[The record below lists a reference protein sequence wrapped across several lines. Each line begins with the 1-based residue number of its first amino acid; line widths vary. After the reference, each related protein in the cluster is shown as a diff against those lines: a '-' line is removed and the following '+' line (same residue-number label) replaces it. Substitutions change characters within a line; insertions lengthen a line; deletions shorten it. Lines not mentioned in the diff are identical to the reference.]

1 MWIPSQFPHHT
12 LHTSFISHP
21 SASPTPTPS
30 TNPKPTHQ
38 KPFQSIMSYGL
49 CPRLSPP
56 SPNLPFQLSSAHSP
70 DCQEMMALGGKHR
83 SASLRIAPHR
93 SASLRSAPRSVCSTM
108 ALLSISGANTPPG
121 AEAVTTAGISDR
133 RGEESAQGAGE

>member
-83 SASLRIAPHR
+83 SASLRIAPLRTALRVFNDGTTLYLRCEH
-93 SASLRSAPRSVCSTM
+93 SAGRRGGNYRWDFRQAGRGERPRS
-108 ALLSISGANTPPG
+108 
-121 AEAVTTAGISDR
+121 R
-133 RGEESAQGAGE
+133 